1 MGEPLSLGEG
11 SPPHWKRSHQQNWH
25 QACNDAIQSH
35 CLSESIKFAK
45 SAEQPETDIAHV
57 EDYLVLVWAGARSN
71 KQKCY
76 QLLLHC
82 HTSVSAPTAVT
93 KKPPASSIVRR
104 HMTRGF
110 FVVRG
115 IVAVR

>member
-11 SPPHWKRSHQQNWH
+11 SRPHWKRSHLQNWY

-35 CLSESIKFAK
+35 FLSESIKFAE

-57 EDYLVLVWAGARSN
+57 EDYLVRVWAGARSN
-71 KQKCY
+71 KHRCY
-76 QLLLHC
+76 QLLLQG

-115 IVAVR
+115 VVAVR